1 MKKFFTL
8 TAITILTLTICAQVP
23 QKMSYQAV
31 IRNGTA
37 LVTSSSVPMDIN
49 IWKDAVGT
57 GTLVY
62 TESLNPSTNSN
73 GVVSIEIGAADPA
86 AFALIDWSA
95 GLYFIETI
103 TDLSSIG
110 GGSVTGSSQL
120 LSVPYALHSK
130 NGFTRYIG
138 ELFEGGIIVAV
149 WNVLGEEHGLIA
161 SLTDLNTAYVYSNL
175 ATTLIG
181 ATAQSPV
188 DGQANTTAI
197 ITQPGH
203 TTSAASLCNAF
214 TSGVY
219 DDWYLP
225 AAWELNL
232 CYNAAFVVNTVL
244 VADGFKIDY
253 SYWSSSEAS
262 GSGEN
267 AHFLN
272 FATGYFNWGPKS
284 TAYNVRAVRRF

>member
-1 MKKFFTL
+1 MKKFYAFTVM
-8 TAITILTLTICAQVP
+8 IILAVTICAQIP

-31 IRNGTA
+31 IRNGSA
-37 LVTSSSVPMDIN
+37 LVSSASTPMVVN
-49 IWKDAVGT
+49 IWKDAVGS

-73 GVVSIEIGAADPA
+73 GVISIEIGNVTPVTFAA
-86 AFALIDWSA
+86 IDWSS
-95 GLYFIETI
+95 GIYFIETI
-103 TDLSSIG
+103 TDLSSVG
-110 GGSVTGSSQL
+110 GSSVTGSSQL

-138 ELFEGGIIVAV
+138 ELYGGGIIVSV
-149 WNVLGEEHGLIA
+149 WIVAGVEHGLIA
-161 SLTDLNTAYVYSNL
+161 SLTDLNAAYVFSNL
-175 ATTLIG
+175 STLIG

-188 DGQANTTAI
+188 NGQANTTAI
-197 ITQPGH
+197 ISQTGH
-203 TTSAASLCNAF
+203 TASAALLCDGF

-232 CYNAAFVVNTVL
+232 CYNAAFRVNTIL
-244 VADGFKIDY
+244 GEAGFRIDNN
-253 SYWSSSEAS
+253 YWSSSEAS
-262 GSGEN
+262 GGGAN

-272 FATGYFNWGPKS
+272 FTTGYFNYGLKS
-284 TAYNVRAVRRF
+284 NTGIVRAVRRF